1 MNIITQNP
9 FRVLGLTGNATEREL
24 QKQLAKI
31 KAFERVGKTVSL
43 DYDFNII
50 GQISRGAED
59 IQEASNKIE
68 QAHKKLIYSL
78 FWFVKNTQFDEI
90 AFNNLK
96 ENDTEKAI
104 EIWNKTLREEITAKN
119 YSSYLNLSTLYIALS
134 TIAEQIDLQK
144 LQAGIS
150 LKGNLIHSESL
161 KDFSKLVTGNG
172 ISNDP
177 NEISKKF
184 VDEVIELL
192 KPYLNK
198 RSGISANDLISFFS
212 SYPSSIQKYIAAK
225 FTEVPISTI
234 ENKIEKTTQKRKNNP
249 RDAEEYGEEL
259 YKKTKSDITLL
270 KKLMGS
276 SNVQYQM
283 LANKLANEILQCSID
298 FFNTLRDEGGEY
310 DPGEAALK
318 VAKYAKAIGTT
329 GQTKSRIKENTEV
342 MQEWVDDKPNRQ
354 RQEAIAED
362 LAFVTNKLQ
371 RFQNLSDSI
380 DNSRNLIVSCKPKL
394 NNVKNEL
401 GGYDDLYL
409 QISSAVV
416 SNALGMIIEVVNR
429 GQSQLQHDRT
439 KLITLPTTISS
450 AVSVIEKMECF
461 DMVSEVRNRF
471 DTNKRTIKGIKS
483 QLDSITNASRSYSA
497 TSSTNK
503 ASASNSNSNSS
514 SGNSGAILFVII
526 VVVAIIIAL
535 LSNDNSKSYSDYR
548 TSSNNHSAK
557 PSYSFDKK
565 NTEPVYVAPAISK
578 YKGNKLKNGSSP
590 YNAFFGAGVYNK
602 KHHNW
607 MTFKNG
613 YQTDAIVCLV
623 NYYSGKTIRNEYIQA
638 GTTFKMTNLPNGTY
652 YMKVFSGKDW
662 NPTKVLANG
671 KIKGGFDTNESFYQ
685 SKNSSDLLQLNDNG
699 YQYSTGEIT
708 LYKVSSGNMQTQSMS
723 ETSFFN

>member
-9 FRVLGLTGNATEREL
+9 FRVLGLTGNATEKEL
-24 QKQLAKI
+24 QKQIGII
-31 KAFERVGKTVSL
+31 KRYAEVGKTKSF
-43 DYDFNII
+43 DYDFEFI
-50 GQISRGAED
+50 GNFERNADE
-59 IQEASNKIE
+59 IQQASNKIE
-68 QAHKKLIYSL
+68 QAHKKLLYSL

-104 EIWNKTLREEITAKN
+104 EIWNKTLKEEITAKN

-161 KDFSKLVTGNG
+161 KYFSKLVTGNG

-184 VDEVIELL
+184 VDEVVELL

-198 RSGISANDLISFFS
+198 RSGISTNDLISFFN

-225 FTEVPISTI
+225 FTEVPISAI
-234 ENKIEKTTQKRKNNP
+234 ENKIEKTTQKRKNKP

-259 YKKTKSDITLL
+259 YKSTKSDITLL

-298 FFNTLRDEGGEY
+298 FFNTLQDEGGEF

-329 GQTKSRIKENTEV
+329 GQTKSRIIENTEV
-342 MQEWVDDKPNRQ
+342 IQEWVDDKPNRQ

-380 DNSRNLIVSCKPKL
+380 DNSRDLVVSCKPKL
-394 NNVKNEL
+394 TNIKNEL
-401 GGYDDLYL
+401 GSYDDFYL
-409 QISSAVV
+409 QVSSAVV
-416 SNALGMIIEVVNR
+416 SNALGMIIEVVNKE
-429 GQSQLQHDRT
+429 QSQLQYDRT
-439 KLITLPTTISS
+439 KIITLTTTISS
-450 AVSVIEKMECF
+450 AVSVIDKMEYF

-483 QLDSITNASRSYSA
+483 QLDAVTNATRSYS
-497 TSSTNK
+497 SS
-503 ASASNSNSNSS
+503 SSNSS
-514 SGNSGAILFVII
+514 SSGGCYIATMAYGDYDHPQVQILRKFRDETL
-526 VVVAIIIAL
+526 AT
-535 LSNDNSKSYSDYR
+535 SKFGRSFIRFYYA
-548 TSSNNHSAK
+548 TSPHLVK
-557 PSYSFDKK
+557 L
-565 NTEPVYVAPAISK
+565 
-578 YKGNKLKNGSSP
+578 LKNHERI
-590 YNAFFGAGVYNK
+590 N
-602 KHHNW
+602 
-607 MTFKNG
+607 
-613 YQTDAIVCLV
+613 QL
-623 NYYSGKTIRNEYIQA
+623 IRNLLDKII
-638 GTTFKMTNLPNGTY
+638 N
-652 YMKVFSGKDW
+652 KVK
-662 NPTKVLANG
+662 
-671 KIKGGFDTNESFYQ
+671 
-685 SKNSSDLLQLNDNG
+685 
-699 YQYSTGEIT
+699 
-708 LYKVSSGNMQTQSMS
+708 
-723 ETSFFN
+723 

>member
-9 FRVLGLTGNATEREL
+9 FRVLGLTGNATEKEL
-24 QKQLAKI
+24 QKQIGII
-31 KAFERVGKTVSL
+31 KRYAEVGKTKSF
-43 DYDFNII
+43 DYDFEFI
-50 GQISRGAED
+50 GNFERNTDE
-59 IQEASNKIE
+59 IQQASNKIE
-68 QAHKKLIYSL
+68 QAHKKLLYSL

-104 EIWNKTLREEITAKN
+104 EIWNKTLKEEITTKN

-184 VDEVIELL
+184 VDEVVELL

-198 RSGISANDLISFFS
+198 RSGISTNDLISFFN

-225 FTEVPISTI
+225 FTEVPISAI

-259 YKKTKSDITLL
+259 YKSTKSDITLL

-298 FFNTLRDEGGEY
+298 FFNTLRDEGGEF

-329 GQTKSRIKENTEV
+329 GQTKSRIIENTEV
-342 MQEWVDDKPNRQ
+342 IQEWVDDKPNRQ

-380 DNSRNLIVSCKPKL
+380 NNSRDLVVSCKPKL
-394 NNVKNEL
+394 TNIKNEL
-401 GGYDDLYL
+401 GSYDDFYL
-409 QISSAVV
+409 QVSSAVV

-429 GQSQLQHDRT
+429 EQSQLQYDRT
-439 KLITLPTTISS
+439 KIISLPTTISS
-450 AVSVIEKMECF
+450 AVSVIDKMEYF

-483 QLDSITNASRSYSA
+483 QLDAVTNATRSYS
-497 TSSTNK
+497 SS
-503 ASASNSNSNSS
+503 SSNSS
-514 SGNSGAILFVII
+514 SSGGCYIATMAYGDYDHPQVQILRKFRDESLAASIFGRSFI
-526 VVVAIIIAL
+526 RFYYA
-535 LSNDNSKSYSDYR
+535 
-548 TSSNNHSAK
+548 TSPHLVSL
-557 PSYSFDKK
+557 
-565 NTEPVYVAPAISK
+565 
-578 YKGNKLKNGSSP
+578 LKNHERI
-590 YNAFFGAGVYNK
+590 NQLIRNLLDK
-602 KHHNW
+602 
-607 MTFKNG
+607 
-613 YQTDAIVCLV
+613 LV
-623 NYYSGKTIRNEYIQA
+623 N
-638 GTTFKMTNLPNGTY
+638 
-652 YMKVFSGKDW
+652 KVK
-662 NPTKVLANG
+662 
-671 KIKGGFDTNESFYQ
+671 
-685 SKNSSDLLQLNDNG
+685 
-699 YQYSTGEIT
+699 
-708 LYKVSSGNMQTQSMS
+708 
-723 ETSFFN
+723 